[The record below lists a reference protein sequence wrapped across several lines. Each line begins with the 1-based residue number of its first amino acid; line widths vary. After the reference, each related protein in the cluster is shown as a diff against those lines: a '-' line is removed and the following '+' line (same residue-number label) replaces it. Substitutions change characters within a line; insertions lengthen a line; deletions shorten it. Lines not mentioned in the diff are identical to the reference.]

1 MADETDAIN
10 ALCKAFQKTS
20 KLEQRKAVELG
31 RAAGMSDEAMAGE
44 TGVSVDDLRTALEW
58 PS

>member
-1 MADETDAIN
+1 MVDETDAIN
-10 ALCKAFQKTS
+10 ALRKAFQKAS

-31 RAAGMSDEAMAGE
+31 REAGMSDEAMAGE
-44 TGVSVDDLRTALEW
+44 TGVSVDDIRAALEW

>member
-10 ALCKAFQKTS
+10 ALRKAFQKAS
-20 KLEQRKAVELG
+20 KMEQRKAVELG
-31 RAAGMSDEAMAGE
+31 REAGMSDEAMARE
-44 TGVSVDDLRTALEW
+44 TGVSVDHLRAALEW